1 MKKTER
7 PATSLQKTAIHT
19 IFGRMGY
26 DTDER
31 HVFIRRFTDGR
42 TESTKELSFDEARS
56 LIELLGGQRKKEGSE
71 EAKRLCRCIY
81 SLSMEISFL
90 NKEYTSDTEDEFR
103 MNCANIS
110 RFCRQHTRFHKP
122 LTQMS
127 ISELKEVKK
136 QLEAISR
143 KENG

>member
-1 MKKTER
+1 MKKKER
-7 PATSLQKTAIHT
+7 AATSLQKTAIHT

-26 DTDER
+26 DVDER
-31 HVFIRRFTDGR
+31 HAFISRFTDGR
-42 TESTKELSFDEARS
+42 TESTRSLTFDEARE
-56 LIELLGGQRKKEGSE
+56 LIALLGGQRKKESTE
-71 EAKRLCRCIY
+71 EAKHLCKCIY
-81 SLSMEISFL
+81 FLSMEISFL

-103 MNCANIS
+103 MNCANIN

-127 ISELKEVKK
+127 LDELKEVKN

-143 KENG
+143 KENE